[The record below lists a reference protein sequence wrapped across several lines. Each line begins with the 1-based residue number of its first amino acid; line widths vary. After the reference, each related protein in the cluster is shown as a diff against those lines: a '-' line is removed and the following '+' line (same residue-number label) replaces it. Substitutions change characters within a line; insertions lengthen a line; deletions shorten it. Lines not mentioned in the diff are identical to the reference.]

1 MKTLPAP
8 VGPTAPKFFEK
19 RREVFSINMLYIYTI
34 FILLRYSNILFET
47 RYIYILL
54 RVQKLRETNLKYG
67 KPN

>member
-8 VGPTAPKFFEK
+8 VGPTAQNFFEK
-19 RREVFSINMLYIYTI
+19 RREVFSINMLYIYTV